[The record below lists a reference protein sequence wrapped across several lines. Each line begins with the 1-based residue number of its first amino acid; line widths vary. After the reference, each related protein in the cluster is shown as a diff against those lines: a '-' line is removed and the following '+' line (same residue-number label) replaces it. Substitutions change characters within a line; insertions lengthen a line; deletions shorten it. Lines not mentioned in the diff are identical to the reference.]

1 MTGFNDDALPMVPE
15 PEAIEEALAR
25 IAENNIVLV
34 DLQFSDI
41 AGGMKAL
48 TIPQNLMER
57 TFRQGYRFDGAAM
70 SGGARQV
77 ELDLYLAPDPYTL
90 TIVPARA
97 NEPRRAQLFCWVVRR
112 DGQPFA
118 GDPRS
123 TLQLQLKKSAAAG
136 FDYQVG
142 IEIEFYLL
150 ARNSQAEARMLPP
163 EDGAG
168 YFDVGEDVL
177 SGTRDEILA
186 TLQEMNVGAGGA
198 HHETGPGQQ
207 ELDLLHAGGIRLA
220 DQIITTR
227 QVIRSVAQRRGL
239 RATFMAKP
247 FSNAPGS
254 GMHLFQRLMSYPD
267 GHDLLTDPQSG
278 DGISPTARHFIGGQ
292 LAHAQGMSAI
302 LCTTVNSYKRLAD
315 GGHRAPRHATWA
327 RVSQASLIRVPAIT
341 PGTAADLELRSPDAM
356 TNPYLAIAV
365 ALGSA
370 LDGIRH
376 GEEPSAPL
384 DENLVA
390 YDEDELNR
398 LGVPSLPT
406 SLGEALDAMAADD
419 VMRESLGAYI
429 FDQVLTVKRA
439 EWIDYRRHVSPWEH
453 VRYGDL

>member
-1 MTGFNDDALPMVPE
+1 MTGFNYEALPTVPE
-15 PEAIEEALAR
+15 PEAIQEVLGR
-25 IAENNIVLV
+25 VAEHNVELV
-34 DLQFSDI
+34 DLRFSDI
-41 AGGMKAL
+41 SGGIKEL
-48 TIPQNLMER
+48 TIPQNILEH

-70 SGGARQV
+70 TGGARQV

-90 TIVPARA
+90 SIVPPRENA
-97 NEPRRAQLFCWVVRR
+97 PRRAQLFCWVVRR

-123 TLQLQLKKSAAAG
+123 TLQAQLKRSADAG
-136 FDYQVG
+136 FDFQVG

-150 ARNSQAEARMLPP
+150 SRDSHPESGILPAG
-163 EDGAG
+163 DAAG

-177 SGTRDEILA
+177 SGCRDEILA
-186 TLQEMNVGAGGA
+186 TLQAMNIGVGGA

-247 FSNAPGS
+247 FQDAPGS

-267 GHDLLTDPQSG
+267 GVDLLTDTQAG
-278 DGISPTARHFIGGQ
+278 DGISATARHFIGGQ
-292 LAHAQGMSAI
+292 LAHAQAMCAI

-315 GGHRAPRHATWA
+315 GHRAPRHATWA
-327 RVSQASLIRVPAIT
+327 RVSQASLIRVPATT
-341 PGTAADLELRSPDAM
+341 PGTFADIELRSPDAM
-356 TNPYLAIAV
+356 ANPYLAMAV
-365 ALGSA
+365 ALGA
-370 LDGIRH
+370 GLDGIRTN
-376 GEEPSAPL
+376 EEPSAPL

-398 LGVPSLPT
+398 LGVVKLPT
-406 SLGEALDAMAADD
+406 SLGEALDAFAADD
-419 VMRESLGAYI
+419 VVRDSLGGYI
-429 FDQVLTVKRA
+429 FDQVLNVKRA
-439 EWIDYRRHVSPWEH
+439 EWVDYRRHVSPWEH
-453 VRYGDL
+453 LRYGDL

>member
-1 MTGFNDDALPMVPE
+1 MTGFNDDALPTVPE
-15 PEAIEEALAR
+15 PEAIDEALAR
-25 IAENNIVLV
+25 LTEHRVALV

-48 TIPQNLMER
+48 TIPQNLVDR
-57 TFRQGYRFDGAAM
+57 TFRHGYRFDGAAM
-70 SGGARQV
+70 TGGARQV

-90 TIVPARA
+90 AILPPRDD
-97 NEPRRAQLFCWVVRR
+97 EPRRAQLFCWVVRR

-123 TLQLQLKKSAAAG
+123 TLQAQLKKSADAG
-136 FDYQVG
+136 FDFQVG
-142 IEIEFYLL
+142 IEMEFYLL
-150 ARNSQAEARMLPP
+150 ARASQAGAAILPAV
-163 EDGAG
+163 DAAG

-177 SGTRDEILA
+177 SGTRDDIIA
-186 TLQEMNVGAGGA
+186 TLQSMNIGVGGA

-247 FSNAPGS
+247 FPDAPGS
-254 GMHLFQRLMSYPD
+254 GMHLFQRLISYPG
-267 GHDLLTDPQSG
+267 GHDLLTDAQAG
-278 DGISPTARHFIGGQ
+278 DGISTTARHFIGGQ

-315 GGHRAPRHATWA
+315 GHRAPRHATWA
-327 RVSQASLIRVPAIT
+327 RVSQASLIRVPATT
-341 PGTAADLELRSPDAM
+341 PGTSADLELRSPDAM
-356 TNPYLAIAV
+356 TNPYLAMAV

-390 YDEDELNR
+390 YDDDELNR
-398 LGVPSLPT
+398 LGVTRLPT
-406 SLGEALDAMAADD
+406 TLGEALDAMAADD
-419 VMRESLGAYI
+419 VIRESLGGYI

-439 EWIDYRRHVSPWEH
+439 EWADYRRHVSPWEH
-453 VRYGDL
+453 LRYGDL

>member
-1 MTGFNDDALPMVPE
+1 MTGFNYDALPTVPE
-15 PEAIEEALAR
+15 SASIDAALAL
-25 IAENNIVLV
+25 IAKHNIVLV

-48 TIPQNLMER
+48 TIPENLVER
-57 TFRQGYRFDGAAM
+57 TFRQGYRFDGAAIT
-70 SGGARQV
+70 GGARQV
-77 ELDLYLAPDPYTL
+77 ELDLYLAPDPQTL
-90 TIVPARA
+90 VILPQRDNA
-97 NEPRRAQLFCWVVRR
+97 PRRAQLFCWVVRR

-123 TLQLQLKKSAAAG
+123 TLQAQLSKSSEAG

-142 IEIEFYLL
+142 IEMEFYLL
-150 ARNSQAEARMLPP
+150 AQASQPDAAILPAI
-163 EDGAG
+163 DGAG
-168 YFDVGEDVL
+168 YFDIGEDVL
-177 SGTRDEILA
+177 SGTRDEIIA
-186 TLQEMNVGAGGA
+186 TLQAMNIGVGGA

-220 DQIITTR
+220 DQIVTTR

-247 FSNAPGS
+247 FPNAPGS
-254 GMHLFQRLMSYPD
+254 GMHLFQRLMSLT
-267 GHDLLTDPQSG
+267 GEHDLLSDPESG
-278 DGISPTARHFIGGQ
+278 DGISATARHFIGGQ
-292 LAHAQGMSAI
+292 LSHARGMSAV

-315 GGHRAPRHATWA
+315 GHRAPRHATWA
-327 RVSQASLIRVPAIT
+327 RVSQASLIRVPSFT
-341 PGTAADLELRSPDAM
+341 PGSFADLELRSPDAM
-356 TNPYLAIAV
+356 TNPYLAMSV

-390 YDEDELNR
+390 YDDDELNR
-398 LGVPSLPT
+398 LGVPKLPT

-419 VMRESLGAYI
+419 VVRDSLGGYI

-453 VRYGDL
+453 LRYGDL

>member
-1 MTGFNDDALPMVPE
+1 MTGFNYDALPTVPE
-15 PEAIEEALAR
+15 PAAIDEALAR
-25 IAENNIVLV
+25 LTEHGVALV

-48 TIPQNLMER
+48 TIPQNLVDR

-70 SGGARQV
+70 TGGVRQV
-77 ELDLYLAPDPYTL
+77 ELDLYLAPDPSTL
-90 TIVPARA
+90 AILPPRDG
-97 NEPRRAQLFCWVVRR
+97 EPRRAQLFCWVVRR

-123 TLQLQLKKSAAAG
+123 TLQAQLKRAAEAG
-136 FDYQVG
+136 FDFQVG
-142 IEIEFYLL
+142 IEMEFYLL
-150 ARNSQAEARMLPP
+150 ARASQEGSTILPAV
-163 EDGAG
+163 DGAG

-177 SGTRDEILA
+177 SGTRDDIIA
-186 TLQEMNVGAGGA
+186 TLQSIDIGVGGA

-247 FSNAPGS
+247 FPDAPGS
-254 GMHLFQRLMSYPD
+254 GMHLFQRLLSYPG
-267 GHDLLTDPQSG
+267 GHDLLTDTQAG
-278 DGISPTARHFIGGQ
+278 DGLSGTARHVIGGQ

-315 GGHRAPRHATWA
+315 GHRAPRHATWA
-327 RVSQASLIRVPAIT
+327 RVSQASLIRVPGTTTGT
-341 PGTAADLELRSPDAM
+341 PTDLELRSPDAM
-356 TNPYLAIAV
+356 TNPYLAMAV
-365 ALGSA
+365 ALGAA

-390 YDEDELNR
+390 YDDDELNR
-398 LGVPSLPT
+398 LGVTRLPAT
-406 SLGEALDAMAADD
+406 LGEALEAMVADD
-419 VMRESLGAYI
+419 VIREALGGYI

-439 EWIDYRRHVSPWEH
+439 EWADYRRHVSPWEH
-453 VRYGDL
+453 LRYGDL